1 MNWNEVL
8 IHASSVSKLFVEPQ
22 AKAAKDAGELSA
34 TAKTHLIE
42 TYIRQKYGR
51 YKEIETKP
59 MSKGKKVENDSLL
72 LLSEHIGEYL
82 EKNECSI
89 RNQYIIGTPDTYLGE
104 SLEKAEVIYDVKSS
118 YDIFTFLANANS
130 ELDKTY
136 YYQIQSY
143 LWLTGANTG
152 AIAYCL
158 VNNPTEEIEWQKQV
172 LMRKLNSISDESPEF
187 KKEWA
192 KKENLYIYDDI
203 PEHERIL
210 LFKVEKDPDFPEKC
224 KQKVEKAREFLEYF
238 EEKHIMFNN

>member
-8 IHASSVSKLFVEPQ
+8 IHASSVAKLFVEPQ
-22 AKAAKDAGELSA
+22 SKEAKLNGELSA

-51 YKEIETKP
+51 HKEIETKP

-158 VNNPTEEIEWQKQV
+158 VNNPTEEIEWQKQA

-187 KKEWA
+187 KNEWA

>member
-1 MNWNEVL
+1 MNWNTVL

-22 AKAAKDAGELSA
+22 SKEAKLSGELSA

-51 YKEIETKP
+51 HKEIETKP
-59 MSKGKKVENDSLL
+59 MSKGKKVESDSLL

-82 EKNECSI
+82 EKNEDSVQ
-89 RNQYIIGTPDTYLGE
+89 NSWIIGTPDTYLGE
-104 SLEKAEVIYDVKSS
+104 NLNQAEAIYDVKSS
-118 YDIFTFLANANS
+118 YDIFTFLANVNS

-143 LWLTGANTG
+143 LWLTGANIG

-158 VNNPTEEIEWQKQV
+158 VNNPIEEIEWQKQA

-187 KKEWA
+187 KKAWA
-192 KKENLYIYDDI
+192 QKENLYIYDDI
-203 PEHERIL
+203 AENERIL
-210 LFKVEKDPDFPEKC
+210 IFPIEKDPTFPEKC
-224 KQKVEKAREFLEYF
+224 QQKVEKARQFLSDF
-238 EEKHIMFNN
+238 ELRHLNFNK